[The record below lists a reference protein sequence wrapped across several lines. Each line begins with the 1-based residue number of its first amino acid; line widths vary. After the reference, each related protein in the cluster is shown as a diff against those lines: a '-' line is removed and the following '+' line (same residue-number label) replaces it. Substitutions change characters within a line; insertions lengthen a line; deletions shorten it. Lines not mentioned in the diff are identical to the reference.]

1 MRRKIS
7 VILIVVI
14 CFLLQST
21 LFSALSFA
29 SISPNLLIVVVS
41 SFGFMRGRKEG
52 MWIGLFLRSINGYL
66 LWGDSGILYSAIS
79 VDWVCE
85 RNVSESFLSG

>member
-1 MRRKIS
+1 MMRRKIS

-29 SISPNLLIVVVS
+29 SISPNLLDRG
-41 SFGFMRGRKEG
+41 GFFLLVLCVEEKRECGSD
-52 MWIGLFLRSINGYL
+52 FLRSINGYL
-66 LWGDSGILYSAIS
+66 LWGRFRDFILCYI
-79 VDWVCE
+79 C
-85 RNVSESFLSG
+85 